1 MERKREL
8 NYMNAIACLFVILI
22 HVLSLGISSA
32 ERTSWQAAV
41 IYFPWRL
48 SAFVVPMFLYTG
60 AVKMARQFMDRE
72 VTMKEYG
79 QYFLHRIQKI
89 YIPYVLWTV
98 LYYLSF
104 MKIDF
109 VHGNL
114 KEFLSYL
121 LIGNLASPFYYIIII
136 MQFYFLMPLWIWMIK
151 HLSAYLAIGIS
162 LLITVC
168 MQQSSY
174 ILSLFGL
181 TFAYTDRIF
190 PTYIIFWTVG
200 LYVGKYYES
209 IVPTFTGKLGQIIG
223 GVVIVLCAGLAYVQY
238 TGRALGLYMA
248 DVKMVADLLSIM
260 FVHSVSLQLTHAP
273 NGVQNVL
280 QKLYESSFFV
290 YLSHC
295 LFLTLGTYY
304 LQLFGV
310 GKLTVLLAAR
320 FIICYTVPFVLYGIY
335 SRICT
340 GLNIRQR
347 LLG

>member
-109 VHGNL
+109 VRGNL

-121 LIGNLASPFYYIIII
+121 LIGNLASPFFTLFNVYKYPL
-136 MQFYFLMPLWIWMIK
+136 FY
-151 HLSAYLAIGIS
+151 
-162 LLITVC
+162 
-168 MQQSSY
+168 
-174 ILSLFGL
+174 
-181 TFAYTDRIF
+181 IF
-190 PTYIIFWTVG
+190 PF
-200 LYVGKYYES
+200 S
-209 IVPTFTGKLGQIIG
+209 CFPFH
-223 GVVIVLCAGLAYVQY
+223 
-238 TGRALGLYMA
+238 A
-248 DVKMVADLLSIM
+248 DVSTFPWLPCHLLYASLIYLYPILH
-260 FVHSVSLQLTHAP
+260 VPVSL
-273 NGVQNVL
+273 
-280 QKLYESSFFV
+280 
-290 YLSHC
+290 
-295 LFLTLGTYY
+295 
-304 LQLFGV
+304 
-310 GKLTVLLAAR
+310 
-320 FIICYTVPFVLYGIY
+320 I
-335 SRICT
+335 
-340 GLNIRQR
+340 
-347 LLG
+347 